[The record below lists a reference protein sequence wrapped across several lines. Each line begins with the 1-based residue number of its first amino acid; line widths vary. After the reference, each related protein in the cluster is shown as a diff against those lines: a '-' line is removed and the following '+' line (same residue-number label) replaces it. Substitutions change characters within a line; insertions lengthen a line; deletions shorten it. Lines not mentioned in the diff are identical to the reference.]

1 MSHEESTG
9 MMNRRMPLGKDSE
22 PMAMTVETLARLFDA
37 EVRGD
42 ATRIITGVQPLDVAG
57 PQEITFLADKGNF
70 HHLRSCKAGAIILGY
85 RDAASLNLDEISAS
99 LILVEDAHSA
109 IIEVLDKFRPARPR
123 AQIGISEE
131 AYVSTSAKIGKNTNI
146 YPGAYVGDNVVIGSD
161 SDIYPSVYIG
171 PTCRLG
177 NNVTL
182 HPGVVLYS
190 KVILGNRVTIHASS
204 VLGGDG
210 FGYRRID
217 GRYQKVPHLGG
228 VRVEDDVEI
237 GSCTTVDRAMIS
249 ETIVGEGT
257 KLDNQVVI
265 AHNCQ
270 LGRHNAFAAHVGL
283 AGSVT
288 TGDHVVLAGQVGI
301 ADHTHL
307 GEGCTVGGKSG
318 VTKNIPDGETH
329 FGIPAQPIAD
339 ATKFLIALRKLP
351 ELRSKIRELELRITY
366 LEDKPDTATEK
377 QHTSRPAA

>member
-1 MSHEESTG
+1 
-9 MMNRRMPLGKDSE
+9 
-22 PMAMTVETLARLFDA
+22 MAMTVETLASLFDA
-37 EVRGD
+37 EVKGD
-42 ATRIITGVQPLDVAG
+42 ATRVITGVQPLDVAG

-70 HHLRSCKAGAIILGY
+70 HHLKSCKAGAIILG
-85 RDAASLNLDEISAS
+85 RHDAASLNFDEITAS
-99 LILVEDAHSA
+99 LILVEDPHSA
-109 IIEVLDKFRPARPR
+109 IIEVLNTLRPARPR
-123 AQIGISEE
+123 AHIGISDG
-131 AYVSTSAKIGKNTNI
+131 AYVSTSAEVGKNTNI
-146 YPGAYVGDNVVIGSD
+146 YPGAYVGDKVVIGSD
-161 SDIYPSVYIG
+161 CDIYPTVYVG
-171 PTCRLG
+171 PACRLG

-182 HPGVVLYS
+182 NPGVVLYS
-190 KVILGNRVTIHASS
+190 DVIIGNRVTVHASS
-204 VLGGDG
+204 VLGADG
-210 FGYRRID
+210 FGYRLID

-228 VRVEDDVEI
+228 VRIGDDVEI
-237 GSCTTVDRAMIS
+237 GAGTTIDRAMIS

-288 TGDHVVLAGQVGI
+288 TGDYVVLAGQVGI

-318 VTKNIPDGETH
+318 VTKSIPDGETH

-351 ELRSKIRELELRITY
+351 ELRSKIRELEQRIAD
-366 LEDKPDTATEK
+366 LEGKPDAGTEK
-377 QHTSRPAA
+377 RHASRRAA